1 MAIPLHC
8 DPLNFEDFLPIP
20 QSLRISILFQYFV
33 PILNHYFWL
42 SFCLFSLS
50 LLSPSI
56 FSLLSKSKLFH
67 ATFPLHFPI
76 QLYLHFSLYSLKY
89 ILSPLSLCILFN
101 FSLHFRFLLS
111 TLSAF
116 TLHFSLCFLHY
127 FLTSLYL
134 YFLTVL
140 SPLLTLSLYFLL
152 FSLYYHALLILITSH
167 STFSLNFLTLLSL
180 SNSTF
185 FVHFPLH
192 SQTIFSSHWNQPNH
206 GMDNHSFPWEFVT
219 KKRIGTQFNPIHGSI
234 PFSIS
239 F

>member
-1 MAIPLHC
+1 MLLSLSTFPF
-8 DPLNFEDFLPIP
+8 NFIFIFL
-20 QSLRISILFQYFV
+20 STLSNTFSVHFLSVYSSISHSTFAFYS
-33 PILNHYFWL
+33 PH
-42 SFCLFSLS
+42 S
-50 LLSPSI
+50 LLSHSTFLFV
-56 FSLLSKSKLFH
+56 FS
-67 ATFPLHFPI
+67 TT
-76 QLYLHFSLYSLKY
+76 
-89 ILSPLSLCILFN
+89 
-101 FSLHFRFLLS
+101 FSLHFIS
-111 TLSAF
+111 T
-116 TLHFSLCFLHY
+116 FSP
-127 FLTSLYL
+127 
-134 YFLTVL
+134 VL
-140 SPLLTLSLYFLL
+140 SPLLTLSLYFLR

-239 F
+239 FQLHSMMCSKSPDRSDSISSFLLK